1 MAGGVKKG
9 SLDAVVITGVGV
21 LSPIGCG
28 RAAFWEG
35 LAKGASGIVPLTLF
49 DTADLHSRMA
59 GVVNYDPAELLGA
72 KGLRYLSRST
82 KWLQCA
88 TAMAIEDAGLE
99 AAADRSGWAL
109 VVGTAFGSL
118 QSISEFDHEALRNGP
133 SSVNPMSFPN
143 TVINAPAGQ
152 TAIRFG
158 LRGPNTTIS
167 AGCVSG
173 LNALG
178 YGAGLIRSGGIE
190 FVLAGGAEELCE
202 ASYRGYYQ
210 GGQLSGSGGLEQA
223 MPFDRRRN
231 GLILGE
237 GAAILLLEPAAQAS
251 RRGARILGE
260 IAGFGETFGPDAGSL
275 AMRIAIEEA
284 GIEPDD
290 VDLICAGA
298 SGSKAGDAE
307 EARAIQETFGA
318 HASSLAV
325 HAVKAACGEA
335 LGASG
340 ALQAAAGLYSFAEQT
355 VPPTL
360 HFDLP
365 DPDCPV
371 EGLHREAIPWK
382 TGLALVTASNR
393 EGNHSAVVLKRFTDG
408 KER

>member
-1 MAGGVKKG
+1 M
-9 SLDAVVITGVGV
+9 
-21 LSPIGCG
+21 LSAIGCG
-28 RAAFWEG
+28 RAAFWER
-35 LAKGASGIVPLTLF
+35 LEQGASGIVPLTLF
-49 DTADLHSRMA
+49 DTAGLHSRMA
-59 GVVNYDPAELLGA
+59 GVVNYDPAGLLGS

-82 KWLQCA
+82 HWLQCA
-88 TAMAIEDAGLE
+88 TAMAIKDAGLD
-99 AAADRSGWAL
+99 AAGDRSEWAL

-118 QSISEFDHEALRNGP
+118 KSISEFDHESVRNGP

-178 YGAGLIRSGGIE
+178 YGAGLIRSGGVQ

-202 ASYRGYYQ
+202 ASYRGYDRA
-210 GGQLSGSGGLEQA
+210 GQLSGREQA
-223 MPFDRRRN
+223 RPFDRRRD

-237 GAAILLLEPAAQAS
+237 GAAMLLLEPAAEAT
-251 RRGARILGE
+251 RRGGRILGE
-260 IAGFGETFGPDAGSL
+260 VAGFGETFGPDAGSM
-275 AMRIAIEEA
+275 AIRIAIEDA
-284 GIEPDD
+284 GIEPCD
-290 VDLICAGA
+290 VDLICASA
-298 SGSKAGDAE
+298 SGSRTGDAE
-307 EARAIQETFGA
+307 EARAIRETFGD
-318 HASSLAV
+318 HTSGLAI

-340 ALQAAAGLYSFAEQT
+340 ALQAVAGLYSFAEQK

-360 HFDLP
+360 HFNLP
-365 DPDCPV
+365 DPGCPV
-371 EGLHREAIPWK
+371 EGLHPQAIPWK
-382 TGLALVTASNR
+382 TDVALVTASNR
-393 EGNHSAVVLKRFTDG
+393 EGNHSAVVLKRFKNG